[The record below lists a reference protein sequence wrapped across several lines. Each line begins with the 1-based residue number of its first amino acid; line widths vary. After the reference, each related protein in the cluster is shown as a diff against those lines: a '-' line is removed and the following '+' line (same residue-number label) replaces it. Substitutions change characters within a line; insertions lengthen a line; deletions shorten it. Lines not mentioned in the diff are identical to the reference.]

1 MTFWIVAA
9 LLTAGCI
16 AAVVAAFRAPPPE
29 EDAPDVAVYRDQLR
43 EVERDRARGTLDDT
57 EAEAARAEISRRLL
71 AADRARAGAAK
82 RGGGNAALGMALA
95 AATVVAVTLATYLAI
110 GVPGYGD
117 LPLQARIEAIETN
130 RAARAGQEAAE
141 AEVPDRIDE
150 SDPEVV
156 ALAQQLRDV
165 LADRPDDLTGW
176 RLAAQ
181 TEAGLGN
188 FEAAWRA
195 QDRVVLLLGDAVE
208 AQDFS
213 RLAELMILA
222 AGGYVSPEAERAL
235 AETLRRDPTDGIA
248 RYYLGSMYAQGGRPD
263 RAWPIWRRLIAD
275 SRPDAPWLPLIYDR
289 IEQVSAAAGDPTP
302 IDQLPTPR
310 GPTQEDIDFAA
321 EMTLEER
328 QEMIA
333 GMVQGL
339 AARLASQGGPPE
351 DWARLI
357 VAYGVSGQIQA
368 AANVYQE
375 AKLVFADDPAA
386 LDGLARAAD
395 QAGLAP

>member
-1 MTFWIVAA
+1 
-9 LLTAGCI
+9 
-16 AAVVAAFRAPPPE
+16 
-29 EDAPDVAVYRDQLR
+29 
-43 EVERDRARGTLDDT
+43 
-57 EAEAARAEISRRLL
+57 
-71 AADRARAGAAK
+71 
-82 RGGGNAALGMALA
+82 
-95 AATVVAVTLATYLAI
+95 
-110 GVPGYGD
+110 
-117 LPLQARIEAIETN
+117 
-130 RAARAGQEAAE
+130 
-141 AEVPDRIDE
+141 
-150 SDPEVV
+150 
-156 ALAQQLRDV
+156 
-165 LADRPDDLTGW
+165 
-176 RLAAQ
+176 
-181 TEAGLGN
+181 
-188 FEAAWRA
+188 
-195 QDRVVLLLGDAVE
+195 VVLLLGDAVE

-339 AARLASQGGPPE
+339 AARLASQGGPAE

-357 VAYGVSGQIQA
+357 VAYGVSGRIQA